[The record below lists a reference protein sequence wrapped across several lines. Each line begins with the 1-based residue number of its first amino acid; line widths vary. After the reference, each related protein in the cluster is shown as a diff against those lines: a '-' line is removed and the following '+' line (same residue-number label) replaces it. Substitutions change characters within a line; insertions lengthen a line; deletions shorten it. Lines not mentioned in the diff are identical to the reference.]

1 MTITNVSGTPT
12 FTEHFNTNAG
22 WTVNKPAGAVAG
34 DLMLVVVP
42 AVGSL
47 WGAVPAGWSKA
58 TGTITDNQRVI
69 VYTHTVTD
77 TDAISWAF
85 PGGSGVW
92 SGCISVFCLHGSS
105 GALGSDIQ
113 VLTDANVG
121 VDADPT
127 HMQVPNVVTARST
140 DMVIIA
146 SVATP
151 QGYFQDAS
159 HRFPI
164 ATTLTPA
171 APTAPSG
178 YTLVGSAVG
187 AIQAGG
193 GIYSNEIYYCGVAAV
208 AYRIAP
214 TEGTQSGL
222 DFGGLS
228 DFLRWGT
235 GTTPLTNHA
244 ASLAFSIL
252 GLPPPTITSIS
263 PASGAAA
270 GGTTVTIKGT
280 LLTGTSAVTF
290 GGSSAT
296 DVTVIDDNNVTCVVP
311 SHAAGAVDVVLT
323 ATAGSVTSTGG
334 FTYGAPTITA
344 LSLAKSPLAGGVS
357 TTITG
362 TNFASG
368 ATVTIDGVS
377 CTSVVVVSST
387 VITCVVPA
395 GTAGAKDVVVTSGDA
410 ATLASGFTYVD
421 AYDNLVK
428 LVKAGSVAGNSKAS
442 ATHWGVTDE
451 WVSYGGAQDLWGTTL
466 SPSDV
471 NNASFGA
478 AVSAVAGS
486 GATAKVTAMRITVY
500 YTVPGISDAA
510 SYVVALQ
517 VDPTKT
523 IAKPYVYKLPRADL
537 TVANDPNISLARAD
551 AQFYTS
557 RYPQPSRN
565 VQKTYRE
572 VEFWLDAS
580 PQTSTTGL
588 QVWAALD
595 EAAAY
600 QLNDNTGA
608 AGTFRTTGPQ
618 RAFFPASASAV
629 GHYCQLVFKVPAKA
643 QGEVDVAVSLRDI
656 VIRGALDPITTDLI
670 TATFVLGGGEFED
683 KTSQRKSAKAQLAA
697 LKTLADPT
705 AAPVAYRDPWGGTGY
720 LKVARVDT
728 KEATYKGATQSVMLA
743 NVTMR
748 VMEYA

>member
-1 MTITNVSGTPT
+1 MAVSHIGTTHDASEDSSSLTVALHGSAAVGDLGLFRFNYYGRNVSITNVPS
-12 FTEHFNTNAG
+12 G
-22 WTVNKPAGAVAG
+22 WTVLRNQTYSDGTNQSGAVTLYKTLNAGDIAAGSVSIAGASFNPSYSFSMSGILTVLRGADSTPIENDYAG
-34 DLMLVVVP
+34 IKAP
-42 AVGSL
+42 A
-47 WGAVPAGWSKA
+47 
-58 TGTITDNQRVI
+58 
-69 VYTHTVTD
+69 
-77 TDAISWAF
+77 
-85 PGGSGVW
+85 
-92 SGCISVFCLHGSS
+92 
-105 GALGSDIQ
+105 
-113 VLTDANVG
+113 
-121 VDADPT
+121 
-127 HMQVPNVVTARST
+127 
-140 DMVIIA
+140 
-146 SVATP
+146 
-151 QGYFQDAS
+151 
-159 HRFPI
+159 
-164 ATTLTPA
+164 
-171 APTAPSG
+171 
-178 YTLVGSAVG
+178 
-187 AIQAGG
+187 
-193 GIYSNEIYYCGVAAV
+193 
-208 AYRIAP
+208 
-214 TEGTQSGL
+214 
-222 DFGGLS
+222 GLS
-228 DFLRWGT
+228 D
-235 GTTPLTNHA
+235 TTPLTVSAVTTALDNDYLLIFISGLLSGETSTYTPPSGLTELADLASGLPLAARRHA
-244 ASLAFSIL
+244 AYGRQCATAGTFGAYSFPQDSMTVGFTSYGAWNSIIVKAAL
-252 GLPPPTITSIS
+252 PTITSIS
-263 PASGAAA
+263 PASGPTA

-280 LLTGTSAVTF
+280 LLTGTSAITF

-296 DVTVIDDNNVTCVVP
+296 DVTGIDDNNVTCVVP

-368 ATVTIDGVS
+368 ATVTIDGVA

-387 VITCVVPA
+387 VITCVTPA

-410 ATLASGFTYVD
+410 ATLAGGFTYVD

-478 AVSAVAGS
+478 ALSAVAGS

-500 YTVPGISDAA
+500 YTVPGIGDAA

-580 PQTSTTGL
+580 PQTSTPGL

-697 LKTLADPT
+697 LKALADPT

>member
-1 MTITNVSGTPT
+1 MVSLVTGTPVFYDRT
-12 FTEHFNTNAG
+12 ASGSSFSF
-22 WTVNKPAGAVAG
+22 TVNKPANAVTG
-34 DLMLVVVP
+34 DGLIFVVV
-42 AVGSL
+42 AY
-47 WGAVPAGWSKA
+47 GANMPGITAA
-58 TGTITDNQRVI
+58 TGWVRAYHDQDSWAGYSI
-69 VYTHTVTD
+69 YTHTVTD
-77 TDAISWAF
+77 VDPASWSFAS
-85 PGGSGVW
+85 GGGAAGGAWLFGVHGQNPSGGFLGGDVQ
-92 SGCISVFCLHGSS
+92 
-105 GALGSDIQ
+105 ALLGTSA
-113 VLTDANVG
+113 LNNV
-121 VDADPT
+121 DPT
-127 HMQVPNVVTARST
+127 HLQVPNFTTARNN
-140 DMVIIA
+140 DLGIIA
-146 SVATP
+146 YGATAI
-151 QGYFQDAS
+151 AS
-159 HRFPI
+159 SASFPI
-164 ATTLTPA
+164 ANTETPA
-171 APTAPSG
+171 AAALPSG
-178 YTLVGSAVG
+178 WTDAGSSSANESHSGGKTLQINETG
-187 AIQAGG
+187 AATKIIAAAG
-193 GIYSNEIYYCGVAAV
+193 A
-208 AYRIAP
+208 
-214 TEGTQSGL
+214 QSSL
-222 DFGGLS
+222 DIGFA
-228 DFLRWGT
+228 DFLRWYG
-235 GTTPLTNHA
+235 PSA
-244 ASLAFSIL
+244 AGVSLAFSVL
-252 GLPPPTITSIS
+252 SPPPPTITSIS

-270 GGTTVTIKGT
+270 GGATVTIKGT
-280 LLTGTSAVTF
+280 LLTGTSAITF

-296 DVTVIDDNNVTCVVP
+296 SVTVIDDNNVTCVVP
-311 SHAAGAVDVVLT
+311 AHAAGAVDVVLT
-323 ATAGSVTSTGG
+323 ATAGSITSTGG

-362 TNFASG
+362 TNFATG

-395 GTAGAKDVVVTSGDA
+395 GTAGAKDVVVTSGDS
-410 ATLASGFTYVD
+410 ATLAGGFTYVD

-537 TVANDPNISLARAD
+537 TVANDPNISLARDD

-580 PQTSTTGL
+580 PQTNTPGL

-683 KTSQRKSAKAQLAA
+683 KTSQRKSAKAQLTA
-697 LKTLADPT
+697 LKALADPT
-705 AAPVAYRDPWGGTGY
+705 GAPVAYRDPWGGTGY

-743 NVTMR
+743 NVTLR

>member
-1 MTITNVSGTPT
+1 MTIAHVGTTSATVENSSPLTISLHASAAAGQLAILRLHYEGRAVSINSPS
-12 FTEHFNTNAG
+12 G
-22 WTVNKPAGAVAG
+22 WTLLRNQSYTNGTSYYGPITWYRILTAG
-34 DLMLVVVP
+34 DISTGSVSISGSYNSSFNFAMAAAISVYSGADTSNPIDAEAGGSYLTGTNP
-42 AVGSL
+42 FTVG
-47 WGAVPAGWSKA
+47 PI
-58 TGTITDNQRVI
+58 TTITDNAMLVASI
-69 VYTHTVTD
+69 VGQLGSSVSASSVTPPGTMTEILDLNTGLPTAARIFALYRHLTTTAGSQGSYSFTLD
-77 TDAISWAF
+77 TLT
-85 PGGSGVW
+85 GGS
-92 SGCISVFCLHGSS
+92 SVP
-105 GALGSDIQ
+105 AL
-113 VLTDANVG
+113 LW
-121 VDADPT
+121 
-127 HMQVPNVVTARST
+127 HL
-140 DMVIIA
+140 
-146 SVATP
+146 VAI
-151 QGYFQDAS
+151 
-159 HRFPI
+159 R
-164 ATTLTPA
+164 PA
-171 APTAPSG
+171 
-178 YTLVGSAVG
+178 L
-187 AIQAGG
+187 
-193 GIYSNEIYYCGVAAV
+193 
-208 AYRIAP
+208 
-214 TEGTQSGL
+214 
-222 DFGGLS
+222 
-228 DFLRWGT
+228 
-235 GTTPLTNHA
+235 
-244 ASLAFSIL
+244 
-252 GLPPPTITSIS
+252 PTITSIS

-368 ATVTIDGVS
+368 ATVTIDGVA

-395 GTAGAKDVVVTSGDA
+395 GTAGAKDVVVTSGDS
-410 ATLASGFTYVD
+410 ATLAGGFTYVD

-580 PQTSTTGL
+580 PQTSTPGL

-697 LKTLADPT
+697 LKALADPT